1 MFEHQAGARQDGHSR
16 FPAPRPEGGLESSG
30 PLVPGH
36 GRPPRSTPL
45 GRRGPDQRTGSGGGP
60 AQRAQPGLEWLG
72 VGMRQDLRT
81 PQPTPQAPR
90 ASTPTLPVTGMSWK
104 PFGPRAWP
112 GSSWSGVG
120 GVWWRAGVSRLVF
133 LRRSCTSSTARPARR
148 GAACWPDLQ
157 IRVKGWRQARL
168 LGRPTATAS
177 VWLSQFPRGGMC
189 FPLYNLCLLLFQFN
203 LGAAL
208 IFCISS
214 CHRSLGLSMWCLG

>member
-1 MFEHQAGARQDGHSR
+1 MNRVILLSWLPPPTQPHPLTPDSKLLSETTYLNSCENHAGARQDGHSR

-90 ASTPTLPVTGMSWK
+90 ASTPTLPVTGVSWK
-104 PFGPRAWP
+104 PFGPPRLTRWFLVWCWQCSGGGPVSA
-112 GSSWSGVG
+112 GWSPVG
-120 GVWWRAGVSRLVF
+120 AVGF
-133 LRRSCTSSTARPARR
+133 
-148 GAACWPDLQ
+148 
-157 IRVKGWRQARL
+157 
-168 LGRPTATAS
+168 
-177 VWLSQFPRGGMC
+177 
-189 FPLYNLCLLLFQFN
+189 
-203 LGAAL
+203 
-208 IFCISS
+208 
-214 CHRSLGLSMWCLG
+214 